1 MQVSNTNN
9 IKIYNLSAGKSLP
22 EWLSDRKKRK
32 LRKSDVDIQR
42 RIELIQDFE
51 MPAVSRCVQVS
62 RDGQYILTTGTYK
75 PRLRCYDV
83 HQLSL
88 KFERGLDAEVLKFLV
103 LSEDYTKVLFL
114 EDERYVEF
122 HTQFG
127 RHYRTRIPKYGR
139 DLAYHYPSCD
149 VYFVGVSPEIYR
161 LNLEHGRFLSPLVT
175 SATEINC
182 CEFNP
187 MHQLF
192 VCGTKEGHVE
202 CWDPRSRTRAGVL
215 DTALSSHI
223 EDLDTSVVPSVT
235 AVKHRDGLNLAV
247 GTSTGQILMYDIRW
261 DKPVLVKDHMYE
273 LPIKDIEF
281 QQSQDLVLTM
291 DTKILKLWDRQTGKP
306 FTAIEPGTDLNDFCQ
321 VPESGLMFMAN
332 EAPKLYTY
340 YIPSLGTA
348 PRWCSFLDNLTEEL
362 EESSTPSVY
371 DDYKFVMRGELEE
384 LGLAH
389 LVGSNLLRAYM
400 HGFFMDIRLY
410 HKAKAIADPFAY
422 QTYRKSKI
430 REKIDEE
437 RTNRVKLKKLPKVN
451 RDLAEKLMAEQEE
464 AALDKRK
471 KKKQPTESLLEDNRF
486 SAIFSNPDFHI
497 DQSSEEF
504 RLLNPVLSKRN
515 HSKKTEVTESFTEV
529 KEMEGRGSDEES
541 SSSDDERTWTQEVKA
556 QHRKLQREK
565 RLRERQEMQEAH
577 IKPKFCEM
585 KEAEEIKSVHNK
597 QKRKEMKMSLSERLA
612 AEDSISVSEGGSIGN
627 KEMTFTFKKSA
638 HQRKK
643 ETLQQE
649 HQTER
654 RQIGRSAKEISKK
667 IRTKPKFWMGKRV
680 G

>member
-1 MQVSNTNN
+1 MQVSNPNN
-9 IKIYNLSAGKSLP
+9 VKIYNLSAGKSLP
-22 EWLSDRKKRK
+22 DWLSDRKKRK

-51 MPAVSRCVQVS
+51 MPAVSRCVQMS

-122 HTQFG
+122 HTQYG

-192 VCGTKEGHVE
+192 SCGTKEGHVE
-202 CWDPRSRTRAGVL
+202 CWDPRSRTRAGIL
-215 DTALSSHI
+215 DTALSTHV
-223 EDLDTSVVPSVT
+223 EDLDVSVVPSVT
-235 AVKHRDGLNLAV
+235 AVKYRDGLNLAV
-247 GTSTGQILMYDIRW
+247 GTSTGHVLMYDIRW
-261 DKPVLVKDHMYE
+261 DKPLLVKDHMYD

-281 QQSQDLVLTM
+281 QQSQDLVLSM

-321 VPESGLMFMAN
+321 VPDSGLLFMAN
-332 EAPKLYTY
+332 EAPKIYSF

-362 EESSTPSVY
+362 EESSTPTVY
-371 DDYKFVMRGELEE
+371 DDYKFVTRLELEE
-384 LGLAH
+384 LGLGH

-400 HGFFMDIRLY
+400 HGFFMDVRLY
-410 HKAKAIADPFAY
+410 HKAKAIAEPFAY
-422 QTYRKSKI
+422 QNYRKNKI

-451 RDLAEKLMAEQEE
+451 RDLAEKLIAEAEDT
-464 AALDKRK
+464 ALDRRK
-471 KKKQPTESLLEDNRF
+471 KKQSTESLLEDKRF
-486 SAIFSNPDFHI
+486 SALFSNPDFHI

-504 RLLNPVLSKRN
+504 RLLNPVLSKRER
-515 HSKKTEVTESFTEV
+515 SKKTEVPESLTEAE
-529 KEMEGRGSDEES
+529 EMEGRGSDEDS
-541 SSSDDERTWTQEVKA
+541 SSSDDERTWTREIKE

-565 RLRERQEMQEAH
+565 RLQERQEMQEAH
-577 IKPKFCEM
+577 IKPKFYEM
-585 KEAEEIKSVHNK
+585 KEAEEVKSVHNR
-597 QKRKEMKMSLSERLA
+597 QRRKEMKMSLSDRLA
-612 AEDSISVSEGGSIGN
+612 TEDTIKVSDGGSIGN

-638 HQRKK
+638 HQKKK
-643 ETLQQE
+643 EMLQQE
-649 HQTER
+649 HQAER
-654 RQIGRSAKEISKK
+654 RHIGRSAKEISKK